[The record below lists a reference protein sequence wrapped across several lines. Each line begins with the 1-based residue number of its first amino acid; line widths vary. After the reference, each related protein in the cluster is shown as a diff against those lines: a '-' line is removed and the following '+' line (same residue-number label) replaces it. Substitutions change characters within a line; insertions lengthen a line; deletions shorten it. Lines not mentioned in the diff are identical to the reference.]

1 MQVLDLQ
8 GLLLGLERRLLQLES
23 DTSVLEREDDG
34 DLYGVISLQLLE
46 DQLQEVQELVLR
58 LNSTTAAHRRL
69 TDSTAGLVRAWS
81 PEY

>member
-23 DTSVLEREDDG
+23 DTSILEREDDG

-69 TDSTAGLVRAWS
+69 TDSTAGLVRAWR